1 MTQLLSTL
9 NGIWEFLKTLAFA
22 IDQFFASLTAII
34 QNIPGT
40 LSFLTGSIVALPT
53 FVSAFATLTLALTI
67 AYFLIGRNPGGS
79 D

>member
-9 NGIWEFLKTLAFA
+9 NGIWEFLKTIAFA
-22 IDQFFASLTAII
+22 INQFFESLTAII